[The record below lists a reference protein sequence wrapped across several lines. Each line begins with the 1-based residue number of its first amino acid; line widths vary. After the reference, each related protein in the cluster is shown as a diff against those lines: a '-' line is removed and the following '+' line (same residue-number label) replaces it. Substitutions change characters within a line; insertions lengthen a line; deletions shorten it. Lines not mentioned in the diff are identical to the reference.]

1 MRHSLRQSTFFLF
14 VVVSFSLLTGC
25 HSNVGK
31 PEGTPVKMEYSR
43 LLDIVDCG
51 SYRLVTINDPWKTDR
66 VLHRYALVERNS
78 SKQESIS
85 SPSQKDGSHE
95 EVSDKLPDG
104 IPPEVTVVKVPLERI
119 CVSTSVHTALM
130 QKLGALGRVA
140 SICESKYMLNPAV
153 QAEIKKGRIKDV
165 GSGLNPSVEMIAQ
178 LRTDAL
184 LMSPFEGASYGLLEK
199 TGIPIIECADYM
211 ETSALGRA
219 EWMKFYGM
227 LVGREA
233 EANALF
239 EEVRDNYNSLK
250 ALVAKEKKHPK
261 LLADLLS
268 GNTWYMPGGGSC
280 YGALYK
286 DAGADYSIASD
297 KASGSQ
303 PLSLESVLLGGRDAD
318 VWIIKYSRPENFT
331 YASLL
336 QENTI
341 YSEFVPFREH
351 HIYGCNALLTPFY
364 EEVPFRPDILL
375 KDIISIL
382 YPNLLPDYKA
392 VYYSPL
398 PV

>member
-66 VLHRYALVERNS
+66 VLHRYALVNREDAETTDNLWE
-78 SKQESIS
+78 K
-85 SPSQKDGSHE
+85 PSHS
-95 EVSDKLPDG
+95 
-104 IPPEVTVVKVPLERI
+104 IPPEVTVVEVPLERI

-140 SICESKYMLNPAV
+140 SICEGKYILNPAV

-227 LVGREA
+227 LVGCED
-233 EANALF
+233 EANKLF
-239 EEVRDNYNSLK
+239 EKVRDNYNSLK
-250 ALVAKEKKHPK
+250 ALAKKEKTHPK
-261 LLADLLS
+261 LIADLLS
-268 GNTWYMPGGGSC
+268 GNIWYMPGGGSC
-280 YGALYK
+280 YGVLYK

-303 PLSLESVLLGGRDAD
+303 PLSQESVLVGGRDAD
-318 VWIIKYSRPENFT
+318 VWIIKYSRPENFN

-336 QENTI
+336 QENAI
-341 YSEFVPFREH
+341 YKEFAPFRNH

-382 YPNLLPDYKA
+382 YPNLLPEYKA
-392 VYYSPL
+392 VYYKPL
-398 PV
+398 PI

>member
-1 MRHSLRQSTFFLF
+1 MKKSSPRQSNIFLF
-14 VVVSFSLLTGC
+14 VVVSFFLLTGC
-25 HSNVGK
+25 FSNVGK

-43 LLDIVDCG
+43 LLDIVDCNG
-51 SYRLVTINDPWKTDR
+51 YRLVTISDPWNEDR
-66 VLHRYALVERNS
+66 VLHRYALVNTEDAE
-78 SKQESIS
+78 SKKNLWKK
-85 SPSQKDGSHE
+85 SPSLPKDA
-95 EVSDKLPDG
+95 
-104 IPPEVTVVKVPLERI
+104 TVIEVPLRRL

-130 QKLGALGRVA
+130 EKLGALGQVA
-140 SICESKYMLNPAV
+140 SICESKYILNPAV
-153 QAEIKKGRIKDV
+153 QTEIKKGRIKDV

-199 TGIPIIECADYM
+199 TGIPIVECADYM

-250 ALVAKEKKHPK
+250 ALVAKEKTHPK
-261 LLADLLS
+261 LLADMLS
-268 GNTWYMPGGGSC
+268 GNTWYMPGGASC
-280 YGALYK
+280 YGTLYK

-303 PLSLESVLLGGRDAD
+303 PLSQESVLMGGRDAD
-318 VWIIKYSRPENFT
+318 VWLIKYSRPQDFT

-336 QENTI
+336 QENAL
-341 YSEFVPFREH
+341 YKQFAPFRQR

-375 KDIISIL
+375 KDVISIL
-382 YPNLLPDYKA
+382 YPNLLPDYQP
-392 VYYSPL
+392 VYYLPL
-398 PV
+398 AQ